1 MMRRSHKT
9 FVLLAGLLA
18 LVGTA
23 SPARAQSATSTAEA
37 LFQAGR
43 ALFDEGK
50 TDEACKKLAEAQRLE
65 PGGGT
70 LLLLGICHEKQG
82 KVASAEAELRSALVI
97 ARRDRR
103 NDREKLAQRHLDA
116 VAGRAPKVRFVV
128 VSDAKDLRVRIDDGE
143 TLSREVLGVDVPVD
157 PGRHVVRVEAGGH
170 LPATVELVAPA
181 RPETVEVVLP
191 RLELAPAPQPATP
204 PVAPSEPG
212 RGRRMAAFVTGGAS
226 LVALGVGAGF
236 GVRAMSLAGDV
247 RDACDPSSCGDPR
260 AFATNDDAK
269 VAANVANVA
278 IGVGLAAGIAAIVLF
293 VTAPDAPRP
302 PPSAH
307 LRGLHLDF

>member
-1 MMRRSHKT
+1 MSL
-9 FVLLAGLLA
+9 VALATSLTMA
-18 LVGTA
+18 PCV
-23 SPARAQSATSTAEA
+23 RAQSATSTAEA

-103 NDREKLAQRHLDA
+103 HDREKLAQRHLEA
-116 VAGRAPKVRFVV
+116 VTGKAPKVRFVV

-143 TLSREVLGVDVPVD
+143 VLSREVLGVDVPVD
-157 PGRHVVRVEAGGH
+157 PGRHVVHVEAASH
-170 LPATVELVAPA
+170 VPATVELVAPA
-181 RPETVEVVLP
+181 RPEVVEVVLP
-191 RLELAPAPQPATP
+191 RLEPVADPPAPGPAVTP
-204 PVAPSEPG
+204 EDPG
-212 RGRRMAAFVTGGAS
+212 RTRRVAALVSGGVS
-226 LVALGVGAGF
+226 LVALGVGTGF
-236 GVRAMSLAGDV
+236 GVRAMALAGDV
-247 RDACDPSSCGDPR
+247 RDTCDPRSCGDPR

-269 VAANVANVA
+269 VSANVANVA
-278 IGVGLAAGIAAIVLF
+278 LGVGVAAAVAAVVLYL
-293 VTAPDAPRP
+293 TAPNAPATP
-302 PPSAH
+302 KGAY
-307 LRGLHLDF
+307 LRGPGISF